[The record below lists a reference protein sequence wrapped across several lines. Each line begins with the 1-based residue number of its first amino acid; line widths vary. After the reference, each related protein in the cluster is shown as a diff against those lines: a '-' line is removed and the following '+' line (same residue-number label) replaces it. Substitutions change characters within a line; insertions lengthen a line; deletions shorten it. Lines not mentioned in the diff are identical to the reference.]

1 MIDRMAITCYNMHQ
15 HATKHLRPVSV
26 MLPSCQWQS
35 DKFIQNAFLGV
46 KPRLTSLPAH
56 WSTVY
61 HYEFYLLSEMTVKF
75 IVIEKRNSLNHLRTF
90 KTYLSDRLSLA
101 AATTWSPREAS
112 QKRLSGQSDFLLL
125 QVQCACEEFASIIYK
140 YIQTSKMSF
149 FNWQR
154 QNTRYFS
161 WTYPCAG

>member
-1 MIDRMAITCYNMHQ
+1 MQQNILGLSLWCFRLPVAVRQVHPKCFSRGQTSTNFIASTLIYSVP
-15 HATKHLRPVSV
+15 LR
-26 MLPSCQWQS
+26 
-35 DKFIQNAFLGV
+35 I
-46 KPRLTSLPAH
+46 
-56 WSTVY
+56 
-61 HYEFYLLSEMTVKF
+61 YLLSEMTVKF